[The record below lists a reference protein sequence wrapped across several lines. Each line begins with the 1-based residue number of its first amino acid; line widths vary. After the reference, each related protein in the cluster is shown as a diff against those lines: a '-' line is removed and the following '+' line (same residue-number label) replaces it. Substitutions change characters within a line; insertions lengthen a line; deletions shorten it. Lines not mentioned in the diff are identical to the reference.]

1 MGGNKRRDGG
11 SDDVREG
18 ACGSGGWD
26 GGLREG
32 VEEGNERGRDR
43 TWQAWSEEE
52 RGGRMRTE
60 EEGREQQSEGEERGR
75 GSKGGRDISKEVP

>member
-43 TWQAWSEEE
+43 TRQGWSERE
-52 RGGRMRTE
+52 R
-60 EEGREQQSEGEERGR
+60 EEGGCEQRRELLNGYN
-75 GSKGGRDISKEVP
+75 IL